1 MNIPQ
6 SIIEEIAT
14 EVNALGNC
22 YVNKSTLE
30 IISFPKDE
38 DDREEF
44 LSGIIDHI
52 EDEEK
57 EIYKDIEQ
65 NPQNY
70 YFIEQMPSFE
80 GYKLMEKFTEQI
92 SDDRI
97 REKLEQALNS
107 KSPFANFKHIVKQER
122 PKEWYAF
129 EKMELIKY
137 VESEL
142 KIQSK

>member
-6 SIIEEIAT
+6 SIIEEIAN
-14 EVNALGNC
+14 EVNAFGNC
-22 YVNKSTLE
+22 YVQKSTLK
-30 IISFPKDE
+30 IIIFPKDE

-44 LSGIIDHI
+44 LSSIIDDI

-57 EIYKDIEQ
+57 EIYKDIKQ

-70 YFIEQMPSFE
+70 YVIEQMPSFE

-129 EKMELIKY
+129 EEMEYIKY
-137 VESEL
+137 VEREL

>member
-6 SIIEEIAT
+6 SIIEEIGK
-14 EVNALGNC
+14 EVNAFGNC

-38 DDREEF
+38 YDRKEF
-44 LSGIIDHI
+44 LSGIINDI

-65 NPQNY
+65 NLENY
-70 YFIEQMPSFE
+70 YLIEQMPSFE
-80 GYKLMEKFTEQI
+80 GYKLMERFTEQI

-97 REKLEQALNS
+97 REKLEQALNG

-129 EKMELIKY
+129 EEMEYIKY
-137 VESEL
+137 VEREL